1 MINAAASDENGT
13 ARMGGGIEQLMV
25 GGSKPLFAGRAP
37 AGLHMHNESIGGE
50 AHRSRWNVRS
60 VDIVR
65 WIEHNVRPEEPF
77 HAQLRTWSVRRT
89 LTGLYVSY
97 MGIGLLCAQ
106 DGRRGL

>member
-1 MINAAASDENGT
+1 
-13 ARMGGGIEQLMV
+13 MGGGIEQLMV

-77 HAQLRTWSVRRT
+77 HATADIECEENAHRL
-89 LTGLYVSY
+89 
-97 MGIGLLCAQ
+97 IC
-106 DGRRGL
+106 